1 MNTIKLNKNQIILIT
16 NIVKKKNPLIKNVDE
31 LQKKINFLLSNQD
44 TREDI
49 VLDAKDLNIKKIRT
63 NNGEIVLNQSEIN
76 QTILSLEKLW
86 NVPTRL
92 TSKEI
97 NKMIKE
103 QI

>member
-92 TSKEI
+92 TSK
-97 NKMIKE
+97 
-103 QI
+103 